1 MRHALLI
8 MLLMV
13 VAIQTWAQDRIVT
26 GVITNSKGDPV
37 SNATVTAKE
46 TNQST
51 RTNEEG
57 KFSLNLS
64 SGAKTL
70 LISSIGY
77 AQNQL
82 TLTASNSYQISLK
95 ESSRE
100 LEEVVVTGYG
110 VTKKKAFTGSAATIT
125 NDQIKDLQVTTVT
138 GVLQGNASGV
148 LSVTSTGQPGQSPT
162 IRIRGIGS
170 SLATNDPL
178 IVLDGVVYRGS
189 LNTINPADIETI
201 TVLKDASATSI
212 FGSMAGNGVIN
223 IVTKRGKGKTRVNF
237 AGISGFSKRA
247 VKEYEKVGMDEWMEL
262 NWEALRNDALA
273 NPALLTQYGVTSAE
287 AYASKRLV
295 PKLVYNPYGVAQPV
309 GTNGKIDPN
318 AKKLWNDNWMDEM
331 TRTGIRNDFNLNV
344 SGADPSNVIRYFMGG
359 GYIHDQGIVT
369 ESDYKRYTGR
379 GKVDI
384 TPVKWF
390 RTGVNL
396 SLAYSDQN
404 YPQQGTQA
412 ASNVQ
417 GFARSIG
424 PIFPM
429 HLRDWTTGDYI
440 LDASGNKIYDYGNNS
455 PVLGVLRPTAQFR
468 PYNNGQNPAGTTSIN
483 PTTNEFLTGSGIVY
497 GEVDLLKYLTFKTQ
511 YALEYN
517 MLNANQFWNPFYG
530 DGTTFGG
537 LSYREVRNRYAQT
550 FTNTFTLDKTFGS
563 IHNLNVVVGMEAMRY
578 REDVTSAQKTGFTFD
593 RPTQPDYGTV
603 SSAGG
608 FARQNRNTGYFT
620 RFNYNLDEKYRLSLS
635 LRRDGSSRFADSS
648 RWSYF
653 YAVGTAW
660 NMDKEKFLQ
669 GISWLNELKLKA
681 SYGIQGNQFLPG
693 DFPYMGTYSAGAN
706 IGSNSGVIIN
716 TVSNGSLT
724 WEKQKQ
730 WDIGLEFGVLNN
742 RLSGSFVYFTR
753 TSHDLLA
760 ERPLP
765 GSTGVNN
772 VYDNVGEIRN
782 SGLEIELS
790 SVNFR
795 SRNFEWRTS
804 INITKL
810 KNEITV
816 PSPGSNQRKG
826 GSLYDWYI
834 QEYIGV
840 DAADG
845 LPMWYR
851 DDPANPGKRISTK
864 NYNQAT
870 RYYIGGQLSDY
881 TGGITNNLRYKN
893 FDLTILASFGIG
905 GKLYDGDYAG
915 LLGAFNTGSLG
926 SSSSIDIRGRWQSP
940 SNPGDGKTP
949 KLTTAAINATAAS
962 TRFIYDASFMRV
974 RNITLGYR
982 VQEALLKKVL
992 LSSARIFIDL
1002 QNPFTFFGGPKG
1014 TDPEAGIGAQTRYN
1028 NTTTNKVLA
1037 IGLNIGL

>member
-37 SNATVTAKE
+37 SSATVTVKE

-57 KFSLNLS
+57 KFTLNLS
-64 SGAKTL
+64 PGAKTL
-70 LISSIGY
+70 LISSVGY
-77 AQNQL
+77 AQNQF
-82 TLTASNSYQISLK
+82 TLTASNDYHISLK

-110 VTKKKAFTGSAATIT
+110 VTRKKAFTGSAATIT
-125 NDQIKDLQVTTVT
+125 NEQIKDLQVTTVT

-170 SLATNDPL
+170 SLASNDPL

-189 LNTINPADIETI
+189 LNTINPSDIETI

-212 FGSMAGNGVIN
+212 FGAMASGGVIN

-237 AGISGFSKRA
+237 AGISGFSSRA

-273 NPALLTQYGVTSAE
+273 NPALLTQYSVPNAE

-344 SGADPSNVIRYFMGG
+344 SGADPSNTIRYYMGG
-359 GYIHDQGIVT
+359 GYIHDQGVVI

-379 GKVDI
+379 AKVDI

-390 RTGVNL
+390 RTGINV
-396 SLAYSDQN
+396 SLAYSNQN
-404 YPQQGTQA
+404 YPQQGSQA
-412 ASNVQ
+412 ASNLL

-424 PIFPM
+424 PIFPIY
-429 HLRDWTTGDYI
+429 LRNPTTGEY
-440 LDASGNKIYDYGNNS
+440 LTDAAGKRLYDYGNNS
-455 PVLGVLRPTAQFR
+455 TVLGELRPTAQNR
-468 PYNNGQNPAGTTSIN
+468 PYNLGQNPAGTTTIN

-497 GEVDLLKYLTFKTQ
+497 AELDVLKYLTFKSQ
-511 YALEYN
+511 YSLEHN
-517 MLNANQFWNPFYG
+517 QIDENQFWNPFYG

-537 LSYREVRNRYAQT
+537 LAYRGVTLRYAQT
-550 FTNTFTLDKTFGS
+550 FTNTFTFDKTFGG
-563 IHNLNVVVGMEAMRY
+563 IHNLNMVVGMESMRF
-578 REDVTSAQKTGFTFD
+578 RQEFTSAQKTGFTFD
-593 RPTQPDYGTV
+593 RPIQPDYGTTP
-603 SSAGG
+603 SANGSVDRNRNVG
-608 FARQNRNTGYFT
+608 YFARM
-620 RFNYNLDEKYRLSLS
+620 NYNLNDKYRLSVS
-635 LRRDGSSRFADSS
+635 LRRDGASRFADSS
-648 RWSYF
+648 RWQTL

-660 NMDKEKFLQ
+660 NIDKEKFLQ
-669 GISWLNELKLKA
+669 NISWLSELKLKA

-693 DFPYMGTYSAGAN
+693 NFLYLGTYSAGAN
-706 IGSNSGVIIN
+706 MGSNSGVIIN
-716 TVSNGSLT
+716 TVANGDLT

-730 WDIGLEFGVLNN
+730 WDLGLEFGFFNN
-742 RLSGSFVYFTR
+742 RLSGSLVYFTR

-772 VYDNVGEIRN
+772 VYDNTGEIKN
-782 SGLEIELS
+782 SGIEIELN

-795 SRNFEWRTS
+795 SKDFEWRTS

-810 KNEITV
+810 KNEITK
-816 PSPGSNQRKG
+816 PAPGSNQRKG
-826 GSLYDWYI
+826 GSLFDWYI

-840 DAADG
+840 DPADG

-851 DDPANPGKRISTK
+851 DDPANAGKRISTK

-870 RYYIGGQLSDY
+870 RYYIGHQLSDY
-881 TGGITNNLRYKN
+881 TGGITNNLRYRN

-905 GKLYDGDYAG
+905 GKMYDGDYAG

-926 SSSSIDIRGRWQSP
+926 SNSSIDIRGRWQSP

-962 TRFIYDASFMRV
+962 TRFLYNASFMRI

-982 VQEALLKKVL
+982 VPEQL
-992 LSSARIFIDL
+992 LSKVHLSNARVFIDL
-1002 QNPFTFFGGPKG
+1002 QNPLTFFGGPKG
-1014 TDPEAGIGAQTRYN
+1014 TDPEAGIGAQTRFN

-1037 IGLNIGL
+1037 IGLNVGL